1 MSQKNIY
8 NLVRLKRNYL
18 AEMHQSYNAEK
29 KDVLLL

>member
-1 MSQKNIY
+1 MSQKNYLQFSEIKE
-8 NLVRLKRNYL
+8 NL